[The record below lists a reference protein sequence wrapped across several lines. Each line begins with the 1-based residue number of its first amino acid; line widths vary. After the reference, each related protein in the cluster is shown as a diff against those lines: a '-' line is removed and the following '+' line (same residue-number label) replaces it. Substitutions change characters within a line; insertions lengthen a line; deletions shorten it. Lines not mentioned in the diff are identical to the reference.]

1 MDATRSL
8 LVRQTIVGEPERR
21 DGERSEAARSGGS
34 PTIVRETSSAAPDPE
49 VTARHARRRF
59 TTHYKLEI
67 LRKADACTRPGQLG
81 ALLRKEGL
89 YSSLLVTW
97 RRQREDGLTPKKRG
111 RKGTPVCPQLKK
123 LEQSDP
129 VDTGGFQSD
138 RLDAAL
144 PQPRGELVK
153 FGGVG
158 AELADWVGVGLG
170 WLAFWLIRRAGVE
183 RA

>member
-1 MDATRSL
+1 MDTTRSL

-21 DGERSEAARSGGS
+21 DDERSEAARSGGS
-34 PTIVRETSSAAPDPE
+34 PTIERETSAAVPDPE

-111 RKGTPVCPQLKK
+111 RKVKPVDSRLKK
-123 LEQSDP
+123 LEQDNRHLTRRLQKAEALLAYQKKVSELLQIPLKPFESDE
-129 VDTGGFQSD
+129 DD
-138 RLDAAL
+138 
-144 PQPRGELVK
+144 
-153 FGGVG
+153 
-158 AELADWVGVGLG
+158 
-170 WLAFWLIRRAGVE
+170 
-183 RA
+183 